1 MYRIIAH
8 QYPNNEIRVTKSHL
22 PPVKRERAS
31 NVGGE
36 IDCELLAPIDH
47 EVWQSFLENSPPLSL
62 GPNSKPER
70 SRAGYG
76 ALPPS
81 PRRFGLN
88 AKRQLIRAGA
98 AMEKSVPIDECLF
111 LTGTLPGSTESA
123 FRAIAEW
130 SGYLVNNLKAWVA
143 KYQNE
148 KLDFYCWEYQK
159 RGALHLHYCV
169 HIASASD
176 RDYIRQHFHG
186 WWVETL
192 HRIGE
197 KAVCDLFRKNSQK
210 TWANDPARV
219 RAVAETCRKSPG
231 RYLAKYLSKSAAPKR
246 GASRAFS
253 PSSWWG
259 TSRPLKTL
267 VESMS
272 SVIEVIQGGF
282 HAISRKWE
290 DVKALWSTTEGVTH
304 EYQHKFGM
312 GQTLLSYPSNQEE
325 LEALWMSLKTVSTI
339 QRGLSGSST
348 SNPLPRLK
356 VLRSQLLST
365 LSQSLSTLSPSFQGL
380 RTYLDNTLSLIQKIM
395 PSRSM
400 EPLGNLMYLAAL
412 ISGMKSVCAFSPV
425 DTREWRILIQELLD
439 CLETSM
445 EFVSENGWT
454 MEENNTNSNA
464 NNNAI
469 EAK

>member
-8 QYPNNEIRVTKSHL
+8 KYPNNEVRVVKSHL

-31 NVGGE
+31 DRDGE
-36 IDCELLAPIDH
+36 VECELLAPDDH
-47 EVWQSFLENSPPLSL
+47 AVWQNFVENSPPLSL
-62 GPNSKPER
+62 GSYSKPER
-70 SRAGYG
+70 GHAGYG
-76 ALPPS
+76 ALPPK

-130 SGYLVNNLKAWVA
+130 SGYLVNNLKAWIA

-169 HIASASD
+169 HIASPTD
-176 RDYIRQHFHG
+176 RDYILQHFHR

-197 KAVCDLFRKNSQK
+197 KSVCDLFRKNSQK
-210 TWANDPARV
+210 TWVNDPARV
-219 RAVAETCRKSPG
+219 RAVAEICRKSPG

-246 GASRAFS
+246 GAARAFS

-267 VESMS
+267 VESMT
-272 SVIEVIQGGF
+272 SVVEVIQGGF
-282 HAISRKWE
+282 HAVCRKWE
-290 DVKALWSTTEGVTH
+290 DVKAHWATTEGVNH
-304 EYQHKFGM
+304 EYAHKFGM
-312 GQTLLSYPSNQEE
+312 GQTLISYPSTKEE
-325 LEALWMSLKTVSTI
+325 SEALWMSYQALSTI
-339 QRGLSGSST
+339 QRGVSKSDT
-348 SNPLPRLK
+348 INPLPRLK
-356 VLRSQLLST
+356 VLRGKLLAT
-365 LSQSLSTLSPSFQGL
+365 LSHCLTTLSDSYQGL
-380 RTYLDNTLSLIQKIM
+380 RTYLEHTLNSILKIT
-395 PSRSM
+395 PSQST
-400 EPLGNLMYLAAL
+400 EPLGNLLYLAAL
-412 ISGMKSVCAFSPV
+412 SSDMKYVCAYSPV
-425 DTREWRILIQELLD
+425 DTREWKILVQELLD
-439 CLETSM
+439 CLEASI
-445 EFVSENGWT
+445 EFVADNGWI
-454 MEENNTNSNA
+454 MEEDSANNNA
-464 NNNAI
+464 NNNA
-469 EAK
+469 EEVK

>member
-8 QYPNNEIRVTKSHL
+8 QYPNNEIRITKSHL
-22 PPVKRERAS
+22 PPVKRDRAS
-31 NVGGE
+31 DRGGE

-70 SRAGYG
+70 SHAGYG
-76 ALPPS
+76 SLPPR

-98 AMEKSVPIDECLF
+98 AMEKSVAIDECLF

-130 SGYLVNNLKAWVA
+130 SGYLVNNLKAWIA

-169 HIASASD
+169 HIASPTD
-176 RDYIRQHFHG
+176 RDYILRNFHG

-197 KAVCDLFRKNSQK
+197 KSVCDLFRKNSEK

-219 RAVAETCRKSPG
+219 RAVAEVCRKSPG

-259 TSRPLKTL
+259 TSRPLKAL
-267 VESMS
+267 VESMT
-272 SVIEVIQGGF
+272 SVVEVIQGGF
-282 HAISRKWE
+282 HAVCRKWE

-312 GQTLLSYPSNQEE
+312 GQTLLSYPVNQEE
-325 LEALWMSLKTVSTI
+325 TAALWMELKTVSTI
-339 QRGLSGSST
+339 QRGLSKSDMR
-348 SNPLPRLK
+348 NPLPRLK
-356 VLRSQLLST
+356 TLRNMVLDT
-365 LSQSLSTLSPSFQGL
+365 LSRSLSTLSDSFQGL
-380 RTYLDNTLSLIQKIM
+380 RTYLTRTLSLIQKIT
-395 PSRSM
+395 PSRST
-400 EPLGNLMYLAAL
+400 EPLKNLLCLAAV
-412 ISGMKSVCAFSPV
+412 SSDMRSVCAFSPV
-425 DTREWRILIQELLD
+425 DTREWRILIQEWLD
-439 CLETSM
+439 CLESSI
-445 EFVSENGWT
+445 EFVCENGWT
-454 MEENNTNSNA
+454 MEENNTNGNA
-464 NNNAI
+464 SSNAI
-469 EAK
+469 EVK